1 MADDNSYQIINKN
14 RTMKLFFLGIFALVI
29 LFLIFIFRFY
39 AWIFLFSIIFY
50 IALRP
55 LFDKLQAKIR
65 SRAACSTI
73 VTLLLFFLV
82 LTPSLLLL
90 FSLYDQSSKLYRNIN
105 NNQAEIKLSI
115 ESVFSGEFGG
125 PVFQENFNDVMQSL
139 NIDSKTIPDKIVSFV
154 TKRLDQLS
162 GNIKTAISLPIMMIV
177 KFLLMILI
185 LFFLFKDGHKADGAI
200 YKILPLPDDIEMKII
215 ARLKEVV
222 SILVFGNLIIMIL
235 QGFVLGLGLV
245 FCGIESPLLWGTIAS
260 IFSLIPVIGTS
271 VVWIPASIYLL
282 VGGHYGWAAF
292 IAIWSFSWF
301 LFFENVVKPKVF
313 GNKLNFHPIIFFFL
327 LLGSIQ
333 EFGLSGIIVGPLLLS
348 LFYSLWEIYKLL
360 DAYDL
365 DNKRKSELKKI
376 KPPQ

>member
-1 MADDNSYQIINKN
+1 
-14 RTMKLFFLGIFALVI
+14 MKFFFLGLFALVI
-29 LFLIFIFRFY
+29 VFLIFIFRSY
-39 AWIFLFSIIFY
+39 AWIFLFSLISY
-50 IALRP
+50 IALKP
-55 LFDKLQAKIR
+55 FFEKLHSRIK

-73 VTLLLFFLV
+73 VTLMLFFLV

-90 FSLYDQSSKLYRNIN
+90 FSLYDQSSKLYRSIN
-105 NNQAEIKLSI
+105 SNQAEIKLNI
-115 ESVFSGEFGG
+115 ESAFSGGLSDSA
-125 PVFQENFNDVMQSL
+125 FQKNFNDVMESL
-139 NIDSKTIPDKIVSFV
+139 NIDTKTIPDKIVSFT

-162 GNIKTAISLPIMMIV
+162 GNIKTAVSLPIMMIV

-185 LFFLFKDGHKADGAI
+185 LFFLFKDGHRADGAI
-200 YKILPLPDDIEMKII
+200 YKIMPLPDDIERKII
-215 ARLKEVV
+215 ARLKEVI

-235 QGFVLGLGLV
+235 QGFVLGLGFV
-245 FCGIESPLLWGTIAS
+245 FAGISSPLLWGTVAS

-271 VVWIPASIYLL
+271 VVWIPATIYLIIT
-282 VGGHYGWAAF
+282 GHYGWAVF
-292 IAIWSFSWF
+292 IAVWSFSWF
-301 LFFENVVKPKVF
+301 LFFENIVKPKVF
-313 GNKLNFHPIIFFFL
+313 GDRLDFHPIIFFFL

-333 EFGLSGIIVGPLLLS
+333 EFGLSGIIVGPILLS